1 MPIGKKTNKIDADF
15 HVYFLQFCDNMKT
28 SKILFCLF
36 FSAIFMSCSIFK
48 MKKKNDVANFVMIG
62 IYTDSK
68 KTQVWY
74 SDDAKTWEEGTLPE
88 NARYNK
94 AIWIKDRYYAFD
106 PYKSI
111 IIYSSDGKVWKKCS
125 TPGKS
130 KPRGIVFDG
139 KNYIAYTDNRNFSN
153 TITNYPNPFLISKDG
168 VNFEI
173 LDNKYT
179 TNLHCD
185 AACYGNDKAIF
196 ADWDSPILVTSN
208 MQDFEQISVN
218 QGGHFSAQFFNGKF
232 IISCANGNCVLVSE
246 DAKNWKRVKL
256 PSSVNP
262 LCVLVGENEVI
273 ITNQSGQTFAKSKDG
288 YNWEAFTAPMISN
301 GYDGIYANDRW
312 YFRNNDN
319 SGIVYESFDLND
331 FRQIGKVSNMQ
342 CENICAFASRL
353 EKAQRY

>member
-1 MPIGKKTNKIDADF
+1 MKICKN
-15 HVYFLQFCDNMKT
+15 LLL
-28 SKILFCLF
+28 IWLLFV
-36 FSAIFMSCSIFK
+36 AIFVSCSDSQSDNQSNEN
-48 MKKKNDVANFVMIG
+48 NDAAKFVMIG
-62 IYTDSK
+62 ISTDSK

-88 NARYNK
+88 DAQYNK
-94 AIWIKDRYYAFD
+94 AIWLNDKYYAFD

-125 TPGKS
+125 TPEAG

-342 CENICAFASRL
+342 CERICAFASSL
-353 EKAQRY
+353 EKIQRY